1 MCSLSLSAVQGICT
15 VSAGDLAPHDSD
27 LGAADFLGG
36 AVDEGDLLSEVEA
49 GGLGVVDTLNLDQ
62 AGVGVGVALASLVA
76 EVTSP
81 VRKRL
86 IHVLCAM
93 RRLLCCGWSVVFLF
107 VVRDRSVRMQRD
119 GCRCRCGS
127 DSGSLLT

>member
-1 MCSLSLSAVQGICT
+1 MSSLTLSVVDGKCT

-27 LGAADFLGG
+27 LGTADLLGG
-36 AVDEGDLLSEVEA
+36 AVDEGDFLSEVEA

-81 VRKRL
+81 VRKRS
-86 IHVLCAM
+86 IYVLWPCI
-93 RRLLCCGWSVVFLF
+93 V
-107 VVRDRSVRMQRD
+107 
-119 GCRCRCGS
+119 
-127 DSGSLLT
+127 

>member
-1 MCSLSLSAVQGICT
+1 MWPRN
-15 VSAGDLAPHDSD
+15 LAPDNAD
-27 LGAADFLGG
+27 LGAPDLLLA
-36 AVDEGDLLSEVEA
+36 AVDIGDALAVVES

-86 IHVLCAM
+86 IYVLCAM
-93 RRLLCCGWSVVFLF
+93 RRLLCCGWSVMFSF
-107 VVRDRSVRMQRD
+107 IVRDRSVRIQQDR
-119 GCRCRCGS
+119 RR
-127 DSGSLLT
+127 

>member
-1 MCSLSLSAVQGICT
+1 MNAS
-15 VSAGDLAPHDSD
+15 DLAPHDSN

-49 GGLGVVDTLNLDQ
+49 AGLGVVDTLNLNQ

-81 VRKRL
+81 VRKRS
-86 IHVLCAM
+86 INIPCAM
-93 RRLLCCGWSVVFLF
+93 RRSF
-107 VVRDRSVRMQRD
+107 
-119 GCRCRCGS
+119 CRVWKEWCFGRCSIVIIGS
-127 DSGSLLT
+127 DTARWT